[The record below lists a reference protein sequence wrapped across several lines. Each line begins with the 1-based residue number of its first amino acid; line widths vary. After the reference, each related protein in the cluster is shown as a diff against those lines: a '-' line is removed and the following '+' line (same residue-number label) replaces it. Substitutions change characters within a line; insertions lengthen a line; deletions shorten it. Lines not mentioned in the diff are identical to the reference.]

1 MPLFEY
7 RCKKCKRQFSLLVGV
22 TREKAPLE
30 CPRCGSTKVTK
41 LISRIAPISRSD
53 DLGDLDDSDFEGED
67 EGLDDYDGD
76 HGDEDFD
83 D

>member
-41 LISRIAPISRSD
+41 LISRIAPIVRGD
-53 DLGDLDDSDFEGED
+53 DLDDFDEGDFEGADED
-67 EGLDDYDGD
+67 LEDYDGD
-76 HGDEDFD
+76 YGEDDFED
-83 D
+83 